1 MSTAKETPISAAGQT
16 ANNTAA
22 DEPSRLTP
30 LDMSSVR
37 IDPAWALRIP
47 VSLARRK
54 KVLPCCRLGEH
65 VLVACIDC
73 NDLVTLDAVERH
85 LDHPIE
91 PILAD
96 QTSLERV
103 IRDTFG
109 GQVAR
114 TGTVRVAAGR
124 GEGDEDAVQICDEIL
139 QAAALREASDIH
151 VDPLAER
158 VRVRLRVDGQL
169 EDYRH
174 FSNELLPLI
183 CSRVKVLASMDISE
197 RRSPQDGRFSWTSS
211 RGESIDVR
219 VATLPTRLG
228 ESLTLRLLAS
238 NMDDLTLSRLGM
250 DADDLKRFS
259 TAISRPHGLILLT
272 GPTGSGK
279 STTLYAA
286 IRDLIS
292 TRKLHVVT
300 VEDPVEYEMEG
311 ITQVAVDSA
320 DKVSFRKALR
330 SILRNDP
337 DVIMIGEIRDA
348 ETADIAIKAALTGH
362 LVFSTLH
369 TNTAAGAVTRLT
381 DMGVQP
387 FLVAATLRLAV
398 AQRLV
403 RRLCPD
409 CRKQTTLSASEAAAM
424 GKPDASSKTAWQS
437 DGCIYCAGR
446 GKAGRTA
453 LFEMLPVNETVAEM
467 ISSGAG
473 EATLQGPAKKQGC
486 RTLAED
492 ALCKV
497 EQGIVMASDAQAA
510 VAVW

>member
-1 MSTAKETPISAAGQT
+1 MSATSEERSTSA
-16 ANNTAA
+16 
-22 DEPSRLTP
+22 P
-30 LDMSSVR
+30 LDMSAVR
-37 IDPAWALRIP
+37 IDPGWALRIP

-54 KVLPCCRLGEH
+54 KVLPCCRIADR
-65 VLVACIDC
+65 VLVACADRG
-73 NDLVTLDAVERH
+73 DVATLDAVERH
-85 LDHPIE
+85 LEHPIE
-91 PILAD
+91 PVQAEE
-96 QTSLERV
+96 TSLETL

-109 GQVAR
+109 GQAAR

-124 GEGDEDAVQICDEIL
+124 GDGDEDAVQICEEIL

-151 VDPLAER
+151 IDPLSQR

-174 FSNELLPLI
+174 FSSELHPLI
-183 CSRVKVLASMDISE
+183 SSRVKILANMDISE

-219 VATLPTRLG
+219 VATLPTRFG
-228 ESLTLRLLAS
+228 ESLTLRLLTN
-238 NMDDLTLSRLGM
+238 NMGNLTLARLGM
-250 DADDLKRFS
+250 DADDLQRFS

-286 IRDLIS
+286 IRELIS
-292 TRKLHVVT
+292 TRALHVVT

-369 TNTAAGAVTRLT
+369 TNTAAGAVTRLI

-403 RRLCPD
+403 RRLCNH
-409 CRKQTTLSASEAAAM
+409 CCERGVLSASEAAAL
-424 GKPDASSKTAWQS
+424 GIPEARDIAAWQS
-437 DGCIYCAGR
+437 GGCIYCAGR
-446 GKAGRTA
+446 GKVGRTG
-453 LFEMLPVNETVAEM
+453 LFEMLPV
-467 ISSGAG
+467 G
-473 EATLQGPAKKQGC
+473 EAVSQLISCGADEAPLLEQARKAGC

-492 ALCKV
+492 ALRKV
-497 EQGIVMASDAQAA
+497 EQGIVMAADAQAA

>member
-1 MSTAKETPISAAGQT
+1 MSAVSDHS
-16 ANNTAA
+16 NTF
-22 DEPSRLTP
+22 EP
-30 LDMSSVR
+30 LDMSAVR
-37 IDPAWALRIP
+37 IDPGWALRIP

-54 KVLPCCRLGEH
+54 KVLPCCRMGDH
-65 VLVACIDC
+65 VLVACVDR
-73 NDLVTLDAVERH
+73 DDVATLDTVERH
-85 LDHPIE
+85 LDHPVE

-96 QTSLERV
+96 EESLDSV

-109 GQVAR
+109 GAVAR

-124 GEGDEDAVQICDEIL
+124 GDGDEDAVEACEEIL
-139 QAAALREASDIH
+139 QAASLREASDIH
-151 VDPLAER
+151 IDPLSER

-169 EDYRH
+169 EDYRY
-174 FSNELLPLI
+174 FSSELHPLI
-183 CSRVKVLASMDISE
+183 TSRIKVLGEMDISE
-197 RRSPQDGRFSWTSS
+197 RRSPQDGRFSWNSS
-211 RGESIDVR
+211 RGDSIDVR
-219 VATLPTRLG
+219 VATLPTRFG
-228 ESLTLRLLAS
+228 ESLTLRLLAN
-238 NMDDLTLSRLGM
+238 NMENLTLATLGM
-250 DADDLKRFS
+250 DADDLERFS
-259 TAISRPHGLILLT
+259 SAINRPYGMVLLT

-286 IRDLIS
+286 LQELIS
-292 TRKLHVVT
+292 NKALHVVT

-311 ITQVAVDSA
+311 IAQVAVDSA

-369 TNTAAGAVTRLT
+369 TNSAAGAVTRLI

-403 RRLCPD
+403 RRLCPH
-409 CRKQTTLSASEAAAM
+409 CKSKTAISASESAAL
-424 GKPDASSKTAWQS
+424 GKPEASGTTAWNS
-437 DGCIYCAGR
+437 AGCIYCAGR
-446 GKAGRTA
+446 GKVGRTG
-453 LFEMLPVNETVAEM
+453 LFEMLPVGESMAQL
-467 ISSGAG
+467 ISNGAD
-473 EATLQGPAKKQGC
+473 EVLMHELAKREGC
-486 RTLAED
+486 RNLAED
-492 ALCKV
+492 ALHKI
-497 EQGIVMASDAQAA
+497 EQGVVMAPDALGS

>member
-1 MSTAKETPISAAGQT
+1 MSLASEELSIAA
-16 ANNTAA
+16 
-22 DEPSRLTP
+22 P
-30 LDMSSVR
+30 LDMSAVR
-37 IDPAWALRIP
+37 IDPGWALRIP

-54 KVLPCCRLGEH
+54 KVLPCCRIGDR
-65 VLVACIDC
+65 VLVACVNTGD
-73 NDLVTLDAVERH
+73 VATLDTVERH
-85 LDHPIE
+85 LEHPIE
-91 PILAD
+91 PVLAEE
-96 QTSLERV
+96 TSLEAL

-109 GQVAR
+109 GAATQ
-114 TGTVRVAAGR
+114 TGTIRVAAGR
-124 GEGDEDAVQICDEIL
+124 GDGDEDAVQVCEEIL

-151 VDPLAER
+151 IDPMSQR

-169 EDYRH
+169 EEYRN
-174 FSNELLPLI
+174 FASELHPQI
-183 CSRVKVLASMDISE
+183 SSRIKVLADMDISE

-219 VATLPTRLG
+219 AATLPTRFG
-228 ESLTLRLLAS
+228 ESLTLRLLVS
-238 NMDDLTLSRLGM
+238 NMENLTLARLGM

-286 IRDLIS
+286 IRELIS
-292 TRKLHVVT
+292 TRALHVVT
-300 VEDPVEYEMEG
+300 VEDPVEYEMDG

-337 DVIMIGEIRDA
+337 DVIMIGEIRDP

-369 TNTAAGAVTRLT
+369 TNTAAGAVTRLI

-403 RRLCPD
+403 RRLCQH
-409 CRKQTTLSASEAAAM
+409 CREKSALSIPAAAALGM
-424 GKPDASSKTAWQS
+424 PEAHDTTAWES
-437 DGCIYCAGR
+437 GGCLYCAGR

-453 LFEMLPVNETVAEM
+453 LFEMLPVV
-467 ISSGAG
+467 
-473 EATLQGPAKKQGC
+473 EAMSHLIANRADELALRALARNDGC
-486 RTLAED
+486 LTLAED
-492 ALCKV
+492 ALRKV
-497 EQGIVMASDAQAA
+497 EQGIVTASDAQQA

>member
-1 MSTAKETPISAAGQT
+1 MSTASEEPT
-16 ANNTAA
+16 A
-22 DEPSRLTP
+22 SGP
-30 LDMSSVR
+30 LDMSAVR
-37 IDPAWALRIP
+37 VDPAWALRIP

-54 KVLPCCRLGEH
+54 KVLPCCRIGDR
-65 VLVACIDC
+65 VLVACVDHG
-73 NDLVTLDAVERH
+73 DAATLGTVERH
-85 LDHPIE
+85 LGHSVE
-91 PILAD
+91 PVLAEE
-96 QTSLERV
+96 TSLESA

-124 GEGDEDAVQICDEIL
+124 SDGDEDAVQMCEEIL

-151 VDPLAER
+151 IDPLSER

-174 FSNELLPLI
+174 FASELHPLI
-183 CSRVKVLASMDISE
+183 SSRVKVLASMDISE

-228 ESLTLRLLAS
+228 ESLTMRLLS
-238 NMDDLTLSRLGM
+238 NNIDDLTLERLGM
-250 DADDLKRFS
+250 DADDMARFS

-286 IRDLIS
+286 LRELIS
-292 TRKLHVVT
+292 TRPLHVVT

-311 ITQVAVDSA
+311 ITQVSVDSA

-369 TNTAAGAVTRLT
+369 TNTASGAVTRLI

-403 RRLCPD
+403 RRLCHH
-409 CRKQTTLSASEAAAM
+409 CRQETTLSASEAAAL
-424 GKPDASSKTAWQS
+424 GKPSALNNTAWKS

-446 GKAGRTA
+446 GKAGRTG
-453 LFEMLPVNETVAEM
+453 LFEMLPV
-467 ISSGAG
+467 G
-473 EATLQGPAKKQGC
+473 EAMAQLISGRADEVAMRELAGKEGC

-492 ALCKV
+492 ALRKV
-497 EQGIVMASDAQAA
+497 EQGIVMAPDAQAA

>member
-1 MSTAKETPISAAGQT
+1 M
-16 ANNTAA
+16 NTASEEMPPA
-22 DEPSRLTP
+22 API
-30 LDMSSVR
+30 DMSAVR
-37 IDPAWALRIP
+37 IDPSWALRIP

-54 KVLPCCRLGEH
+54 KVLPCCRMGDR
-65 VLVACIDC
+65 VLVACIDQ
-73 NDLVTLDAVERH
+73 NDVATLDTVERH

-91 PILAD
+91 PVLAEES
-96 QTSLERV
+96 SLESAV
-103 IRDTFG
+103 RDTFG
-109 GQVAR
+109 GAVTR
-114 TGTVRVAAGR
+114 TGTVRVATGR
-124 GEGDEDAVQICDEIL
+124 GNEDDDAVQICEEIL

-151 VDPLAER
+151 IDPLTQR

-169 EDYRH
+169 EDYRF
-174 FSNELLPLI
+174 FSSELHPLI
-183 CSRVKVLASMDISE
+183 SSRVKVLADMDISE

-219 VATLPTRLG
+219 VATLPTSFG

-238 NMDDLTLSRLGM
+238 NMENLTLARLGM
-250 DADDLKRFS
+250 DSDDLERFS
-259 TAISRPHGLILLT
+259 TGINRPYGMVLLT

-286 IRDLIS
+286 LRQLVS
-292 TRKLHVVT
+292 TRALHVVT

-320 DKVSFRKALR
+320 DKVSFSKALR

-348 ETADIAIKAALTGH
+348 ETANVAIKAALTGH

-369 TNTAAGAVTRLT
+369 TNTAAGAVTRLI

-403 RRLCPD
+403 RRLCQH
-409 CRKQTTLSASEAAAM
+409 CSTQTSLSASEAAAL
-424 GKPDASSKTAWQS
+424 GNPSIQDLTAWES
-437 DGCIYCAGR
+437 EGCIYCAGR
-446 GKAGRTA
+446 GKVGRTG
-453 LFEMLPVNETVAEM
+453 LFEMLPVGEAM
-467 ISSGAG
+467 AQLISSGAD
-473 EATLQGPAKKQGC
+473 EVLLHELARKEGC
-486 RTLAED
+486 RTLSED
-492 ALCKV
+492 ALRKI
-497 EQGIVMASDAQAA
+497 EQGIVMAPDARSA

>member
-1 MSTAKETPISAAGQT
+1 MSATSEELSTSA
-16 ANNTAA
+16 
-22 DEPSRLTP
+22 P
-30 LDMSSVR
+30 LDMSAVR
-37 IDPAWALRIP
+37 IDPGWALRIP

-54 KVLPCCRLGEH
+54 KVLPCCRIGDR
-65 VLVACIDC
+65 VLVACVNC
-73 NDLVTLDAVERH
+73 NDVSTLDTVER
-85 LDHPIE
+85 LLEHPIE
-91 PILAD
+91 PVLAEE
-96 QTSLERV
+96 TSLETI
-103 IRDTFG
+103 IRETFG

-124 GEGDEDAVQICDEIL
+124 GDGDEDAVQICEEIL

-151 VDPLAER
+151 IDPLSQR

-174 FSNELLPLI
+174 FSSELHPLI
-183 CSRVKVLASMDISE
+183 SSRVKILANMDISE

-219 VATLPTRLG
+219 VATLPTRFG
-228 ESLTLRLLAS
+228 ESLTLRLLT
-238 NMDDLTLSRLGM
+238 NNIDTLTLARLGM
-250 DADDLKRFS
+250 DADDLQRLS
-259 TAISRPHGLILLT
+259 NAISRPHGLILLT
-272 GPTGSGK
+272 GPTGGGK

-286 IRDLIS
+286 IRELIS
-292 TRKLHVVT
+292 TRSLHVVT

-369 TNTAAGAVTRLT
+369 TNTAAGAVTRLI

-403 RRLCPD
+403 RRLCQH
-409 CRKQTTLSASEAAAM
+409 CRERAVLSAAEAAAL
-424 GKPDASSKTAWQS
+424 GKPEARDTVAWRS
-437 DGCIYCAGR
+437 GGCIYCAGR
-446 GKAGRTA
+446 GTIGRTG
-453 LFEMLPVNETVAEM
+453 LFEMLPVGETVAQL
-467 ISSGAG
+467 ISSGAD
-473 EATLQGPAKKQGC
+473 EVPLQELATKEGC

-492 ALCKV
+492 ALRKI
-497 EQGIVMASDAQAA
+497 EQGIVMAPDAQAA

>member
-1 MSTAKETPISAAGQT
+1 MSTASEDVPT
-16 ANNTAA
+16 AV
-22 DEPSRLTP
+22 P

-37 IDPAWALRIP
+37 IDPGWALRIP
-47 VSLARRK
+47 VSLARRR
-54 KVLPCCRLGEH
+54 KVLPCCRIGDR
-65 VLVACIDC
+65 VLVACADSG
-73 NDLVTLDAVERH
+73 DVATLDTVERH
-85 LDHPIE
+85 LEHPIE
-91 PILAD
+91 PVLAEEA
-96 QTSLERV
+96 SLEAV

-109 GQVAR
+109 GAATQS
-114 TGTVRVAAGR
+114 GTVRVAAGR
-124 GEGDEDAVQICDEIL
+124 GDGDEDAVQICEEIL

-151 VDPLAER
+151 IDPLSEH

-169 EDYRH
+169 EDYRN
-174 FSNELLPLI
+174 FSRELHPQI
-183 CSRVKVLASMDISE
+183 SSRVKVLADMDISE

-238 NMDDLTLSRLGM
+238 NMENLTMTRLGM

-286 IRDLIS
+286 LKELIS
-292 TRKLHVVT
+292 TRVLHVVT
-300 VEDPVEYEMEG
+300 VEDPVEYDMDG

-369 TNTAAGAVTRLT
+369 TNTAAGAVTRLI
-381 DMGVQP
+381 DMGIQP

-403 RRLCPD
+403 QSLCPH
-409 CRKQTTLSASEAAAM
+409 CRQETALSASEATALGRPEAH
-424 GKPDASSKTAWQS
+424 DTTAWQS
-437 DGCIYCAGR
+437 GGCIYCAGR
-446 GKAGRTA
+446 GKTGRTA
-453 LFEMLPVNETVAEM
+453 LFEMLPVGDAM
-467 ISSGAG
+467 AQLISSGAD
-473 EATLQGPAKKQGC
+473 EVSLNQLAKKEGC

-492 ALCKV
+492 ALRKV
-497 EQGIVMASDAQAA
+497 AQGVVTASDAQGA

>member
-1 MSTAKETPISAAGQT
+1 MSATSQELSTSV
-16 ANNTAA
+16 
-22 DEPSRLTP
+22 P
-30 LDMSSVR
+30 LDMSAVR
-37 IDPAWALRIP
+37 IDPGWALRIP

-54 KVLPCCRLGEH
+54 KVLPCCRIGDR
-65 VLVACIDC
+65 VLVACVDC
-73 NDLVTLDAVERH
+73 NDVSTLDAVERH
-85 LDHPIE
+85 LEHSIE
-91 PILAD
+91 PVLAEA
-96 QTSLERV
+96 TSLETI

-124 GEGDEDAVQICDEIL
+124 GDTDEDAVQICEEIL

-151 VDPLAER
+151 IDPMSQR

-174 FSNELLPLI
+174 FSSELHPLI
-183 CSRVKVLASMDISE
+183 SSRVKILGDMDISE

-211 RGESIDVR
+211 RGGSIDVR
-219 VATLPTRLG
+219 VATLPTRFG
-228 ESLTLRLLAS
+228 ESLTLRLLT
-238 NMDDLTLSRLGM
+238 NNIDTLTLTRLGM

-286 IRDLIS
+286 IRELIS
-292 TRKLHVVT
+292 TRSLHVVT

-369 TNTAAGAVTRLT
+369 TNTAAGAVTRLI

-403 RRLCPD
+403 RRLCQH
-409 CRKQTTLSASEAAAM
+409 CRERVVLSAAEAAAL
-424 GKPDASSKTAWQS
+424 GKPEAGDLAAWRS
-437 DGCIYCAGR
+437 GGCIYCAGR
-446 GKAGRTA
+446 GTVGRTA
-453 LFEMLPVNETVAEM
+453 LFEMLPV
-467 ISSGAG
+467 G
-473 EATLQGPAKKQGC
+473 EAVAQLISTGADEVPLQELATKEGC

-492 ALCKV
+492 ALRKI

>member
-1 MSTAKETPISAAGQT
+1 MSTTSEEVSESI
-16 ANNTAA
+16 
-22 DEPSRLTP
+22 P
-30 LDMSSVR
+30 LDMSDVR
-37 IDPAWALRIP
+37 IDPSWALRIP

-54 KVLPCCRLGEH
+54 KVLPCCRLGDH
-65 VLVACIDC
+65 VLVACVDP
-73 NDLVTLDAVERH
+73 NDVATLDTVERH
-85 LDHPIE
+85 LEHPIE
-91 PILAD
+91 PVLAD
-96 QTSLERV
+96 ERSLETV

-124 GEGDEDAVQICDEIL
+124 VDGDEDAVQVIEEIL
-139 QAAALREASDIH
+139 QASALREASDIH
-151 VDPLAER
+151 IDPLSQE

-169 EDYRH
+169 EEYRH
-174 FSNELLPLI
+174 FSSELHPLI
-183 CSRVKVLASMDISE
+183 SSRVKVLADMDISE

-211 RGESIDVR
+211 RGETIDVR
-219 VATLPTRLG
+219 VATLPTRFG
-228 ESLTLRLLAS
+228 ESLTMRLLAS
-238 NMDDLTLSRLGM
+238 NMDNLTLSRLGM
-250 DADDLKRFS
+250 DTDDLSRFS
-259 TAISRPHGLILLT
+259 DAISRPHGLILMT

-286 IRDLIS
+286 IKELIS
-292 TRKLHVVT
+292 TRALHVVT
-300 VEDPVEYEMEG
+300 VEDPVEYEMDG

-369 TNTAAGAVTRLT
+369 TNTAAGAVTRLI

-403 RRLCPD
+403 RRLCHH
-409 CRKQTTLSASEAAAM
+409 CREQTVLSVADAAAL
-424 GKPDASSKTAWQS
+424 GRPDANKTTAWLS
-437 DGCIYCAGR
+437 EGCIYCAGR
-446 GKAGRTA
+446 GKAGRTG
-453 LFEMLPVNETVAEM
+453 LFEMLPV
-467 ISSGAG
+467 G
-473 EATLQGPAKKQGC
+473 EAMAQLISDSANEVLLRKLARSEGC
-486 RTLAED
+486 RTLSED
-492 ALCKV
+492 ALAKI
-497 EQGIVMASDAQAA
+497 ESGIVMADDAK
-510 VAVW
+510 AVW